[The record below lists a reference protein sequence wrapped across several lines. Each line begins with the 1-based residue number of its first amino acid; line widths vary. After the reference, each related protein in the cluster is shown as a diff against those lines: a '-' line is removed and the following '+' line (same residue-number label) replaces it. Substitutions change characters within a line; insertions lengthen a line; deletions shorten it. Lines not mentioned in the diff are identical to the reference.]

1 MNAQPDKV
9 TAGSKS
15 CAFKQTI
22 VNQLIINH
30 AFIDT
35 NELFSRGGPR
45 DNQSVC
51 LYNQTIT
58 IESLSCKMYQGKN
71 IKPASQHF
79 QFVVL
84 SHDFCSRSMSDTVS
98 SASYLVSV

>member
-1 MNAQPDKV
+1 MYSYTLPFATTEFGRLPKKQKFICFTRSMNAQPEKV

-35 NELFSRGGPR
+35 NELFSRGGTAR
-45 DNQSVC
+45 
-51 LYNQTIT
+51 
-58 IESLSCKMYQGKN
+58 
-71 IKPASQHF
+71 
-79 QFVVL
+79 
-84 SHDFCSRSMSDTVS
+84 
-98 SASYLVSV
+98 